1 MISSIVVRSLYPR
14 MTTESNGFEVP
25 REGVPPYTIRRLVV
39 IAPNWLGDAVM
50 ALPAIADVKR
60 ALPDATVAVAARA
73 AVAPLFEMVDDVD
86 VLDARRSLRRQ
97 RFDAALL
104 LPNSF
109 RAALVACGAGI
120 PERWGYRTG
129 GRGLLLTR
137 AVHRAGP
144 GASARQRRWEVEA
157 EPPLHQAA
165 YYQRLVRELGF
176 GNGPPEPHLSVPPRV
191 TTAAD
196 ALLLQNGWNGHAP
209 LAAIAPGAAYGGAKR
224 WPPDRFASLVH
235 ALACDG
241 VQTVI
246 VGTQADRRT
255 ADEVIRDFHAISGTP
270 ERTIPAPL
278 NLVGLTDLLTLAGV
292 LAASR
297 ALVTN
302 DSGAMHL
309 AAAIGI
315 PVTAVFGPTDERAT
329 RPLGS
334 AHAVVT
340 HETWCRP
347 CMLRECPLNHE
358 CMRGIEVSQVLTAAR
373 QHL

>member
-1 MISSIVVRSLYPR
+1 
-14 MTTESNGFEVP
+14 MTTESNGFEDAS
-25 REGVPPYTIRRLVV
+25 EGVPPCHTIRRLVI

-50 ALPAIADVKR
+50 ALPAIADVRR
-60 ALPDATVAVAARA
+60 ALPEATVTVAARA
-73 AVAPLFEMVDDVD
+73 AVAPLFEMVAEVD
-86 VLDARRSLRRQ
+86 VLDAGASLRRQ

-109 RAALVACGAGI
+109 HAALIARLAGI
-120 PERWGYRTG
+120 PERWGYRTD

-137 AVHRAGP
+137 AIRRAGP
-144 GASARQRRWEVEA
+144 GASARQRRWGGGVGA
-157 EPPLHQAA
+157 PLHQAA

-176 GNGPPEPHLSVPPRV
+176 GNGPPEPHISVPPRV

-196 ALLLQNGWNGHAP
+196 ALLLESGWSGHAP

-224 WPPDRFASLVH
+224 WPPDRFASLAH
-235 ALACDG
+235 AFVCDD

-246 VGTQADRRT
+246 VGSQADRGT
-255 ADEVIRDFHAISGTP
+255 ADEVIRAFHSTSGTP
-270 ERTIPAPL
+270 ERAVPAPL
-278 NLVGLTDLLTLAGV
+278 NLVGRTDLLTLAGV